1 MKQVL
6 VMLMILAMVFSMAAC
21 SNENNDSS
29 LNGASSK
36 TQNDNIS
43 DEPAEKVNNIGD
55 SRILIAYFSRVGNTE
70 WKDGVDAITSASLN
84 TKNGEYVGNAEVLA
98 KMAQQITG
106 GDLFLI
112 QAEEKYP
119 SDYRDTT
126 DKAKVEQNNNARPVL
141 SSHVDNMD
149 KYGTIILIY
158 PNWWGTLPQ
167 PLFTF
172 LEEYDFS
179 GKTIMPLCTHE
190 GSRMG
195 RSEGDIKS
203 LCPNATLLDGLAVSG
218 SSVNSAQSDVEEW
231 INNSG
236 VLK

>member
-21 SNENNDSS
+21 SNENSDSLS
-29 LNGASSK
+29 NETSSK
-36 TQNDNIS
+36 TQNNNIS

-55 SRILIAYFSRVGNTE
+55 SRILIAYFSRVGNTDWE
-70 WKDGVDAITSASLN
+70 DGVDAITSASLN

-112 QAEEKYP
+112 QTEEKYS

-126 DKAKVEQNNNARPVL
+126 DKAKVEENNNARPVL

-149 KYGTIILIY
+149 KYDTVILIY

-218 SSVNSAQSDVEEW
+218 SSVNSAQLDVEEW